1 MLVVRA
7 RRAEHGGMD
16 LHQGF
21 RDPAQADTSELTAFL
36 EAVDRLP
43 GVQAV
48 QRALRAALALRPGM
62 RLLDAGCGIGLETR
76 RLAALHPDVSVTGLD
91 RNRDLLPHDGDV
103 EWMRGDILDPPEGRY
118 DAIRTERVLM
128 YLPDEAVGALIER
141 LAPGGVLACFELDYG
156 ATILA
161 PGSAPEA
168 VVERAGIAL
177 SAALPQP
184 WAGRRLPRLMARH
197 RLTDITAQPFS
208 FAVTEPVWRRIV
220 HDSLQA
226 LDAGICAW
234 LDEQREAAAR
244 GEFVAAFTGIL
255 STGRRARFRARSDAP

>member
-184 WAGRRLPRLMARH
+184 WAGRRLRASWRA
-197 RLTDITAQPFS
+197 TASPTS
-208 FAVTEPVWRRIV
+208 RR
-220 HDSLQA
+220 SPSRSRSPSPS
-226 LDAGICAW
+226 GGGSCTT
-234 LDEQREAAAR
+234 RCRRSTRGSAR
-244 GEFVAAFTGIL
+244 GWTSSARPPRAASSSPPSPG
-255 STGRRARFRARSDAP
+255 S